1 MSDHTMSDKETK
13 RYEIDMCNG
22 ALPGKILLFTLPLM
36 LSSILQLLF
45 NAADIVVVGKFAGD
59 NALAAVGSNTAL
71 ISLLTNFFIGLSVG
85 ANVLTANFHGAQQ
98 KRDVFETVHTAMLV
112 SVFSGIILTFVGCLG
127 ARQILIWMQ
136 TPQNIL
142 DLAVVYLRIYFLGM
156 TATMVYNFG
165 SAILR
170 AEGDTKRPLYYL
182 FTAGIIN
189 VVLNLITVIVFK
201 MGVAGVGIA
210 TVISQCVSAF
220 LVVRCMMKEQ
230 SDIHLDLRALHIYPQ
245 KFWSIFRVGFPA
257 SLQGVIFSV
266 SNVIIQASVNSF
278 GDTVVAGNSAAQ
290 NIEGFVYVAMNAF
303 YQAAISFTSQN
314 VGAAKYERINKIMY
328 ICEAYV
334 LCTGVVLG
342 NLAVFF
348 GPQLLRIY
356 TDSPAV
362 VAAGM
367 ERIRVVCRMY
377 ALCGMMDVMVGCL
390 RGLGYSV
397 LPMIVSLIG
406 ACGLRLLWIFT
417 FFRMEPF
424 HTISSLYWTY
434 PVSWFLTFS
443 AHVICFIIIRRRL
456 SKRWNAQAAAV

>member
-1 MSDHTMSDKETK
+1 MSGKETK
-13 RYEIDMCNG
+13 KYEMDMCSG
-22 ALPGKILLFTLPLM
+22 PLPGKILVFTLPLM
-36 LSSILQLLF
+36 FSGILQLLF

-71 ISLLTNFFIGLSVG
+71 ISLLTNFFIGLSIG
-85 ANVLTANFHGAQQ
+85 ANVLVANFYGARQ
-98 KRDVFETVHTAMLV
+98 KRDVYETVHTAMNV
-112 SVFSGIILTFVGCLG
+112 SIFSGIILTFIGCLG

-136 TPQNIL
+136 TPENIL
-142 DLAVVYLRIYFLGM
+142 ELATVYLRIYFLGM
-156 TATMVYNFG
+156 TATMIYNFG

-170 AEGDTKRPLYYL
+170 AVGDTKRPLYYL
-182 FTAGIIN
+182 FTAGVIN
-189 VVLNLITVIVFK
+189 VVLNLITVVGFK

-220 LVVRCMMKEQ
+220 LVVRCMMREQ
-230 SDIHLDLRALHIYPQ
+230 SDIHLDLRALRIYPR
-245 KFWSIFRVGFPA
+245 KFRSIFRVGFPA

-278 GDTVVAGNSAAQ
+278 GDIVVAGNSAAQ
-290 NIEGFVYVAMNAF
+290 NIEGFVYVAMNSF

-314 VGAAKYERINKIMY
+314 LGAAKYERINRIMY

-334 LCTGVVLG
+334 FCTGVLFG
-342 NLAVFF
+342 NLAVLF
-348 GPQLLRIY
+348 GPQLLSIY

-362 VAAGM
+362 VEAGM
-367 ERIRVVCRMY
+367 ERIEVVCRMY

-417 FFRMEPF
+417 FFRTEPF

-434 PVSWFLTFS
+434 PVSWFLTVS
-443 AHVICFIIIRRRL
+443 AHVICFIIIRRML
-456 SKRWNAQAAAV
+456 GKRWNAQKALA

>member
-1 MSDHTMSDKETK
+1 MSDKETK
-13 RYEIDMCNG
+13 RYEMDMCSG
-22 ALPGKILLFTLPLM
+22 PLPGKILLFTLPLM
-36 LSSILQLLF
+36 FSSILQLLF

-59 NALAAVGSNTAL
+59 NALAAVGSNTSL
-71 ISLLTNFFIGLSVG
+71 ISLLTNFFIGLSIG
-85 ANVLTANFHGAQQ
+85 ANVLVAHFCGAKQ
-98 KRDVFETVHTAMLV
+98 KRNVFETVHTAMLV
-112 SVFSGIILTFVGCLG
+112 SVFSGLILTFIGCLG
-127 ARQILIWMQ
+127 ARRILIWMR
-136 TPQNIL
+136 TPENIL
-142 DLAVVYLRIYFLGM
+142 ELATVYLRIYFLGM
-156 TATMVYNFG
+156 TATMIYNFG

-170 AEGDTKRPLYYL
+170 AVGDTKRPLYYL

-189 VVLNLITVIVFK
+189 VILNLITVIIFH

-220 LVVRCMMKEQ
+220 LVVRCMMKEEG
-230 SDIHLDLRALHIYPQ
+230 DIHLELRELKIYPQ
-245 KFWSIFRVGFPA
+245 KFRSIFRVGFPA

-278 GDTVVAGNSAAQ
+278 GETVVAGNSAAQ

-314 VGAAKYERINKIMY
+314 MGAAKYERINKIMY
-328 ICEAYV
+328 ICQAYV
-334 LCTGVVLG
+334 FFTGAVLG
-342 NLAVFF
+342 NLALFF
-348 GPQLLRIY
+348 GPQLLGIY

-362 VAAGM
+362 MEAGM
-367 ERIRVVCRMY
+367 KRMEVVCRLY

-397 LPMIVSLIG
+397 MPMIVSLIG

-417 FFRMEPF
+417 FFRTEPF

-434 PVSWFLTFS
+434 PVSWFLTVS
-443 AHVICFIIIRRRL
+443 AHVVCFIIVRRLL
-456 SKRWNAQAAAV
+456 SKRWNAQKRQAEAC